1 MADLRKAQSVSL
13 TFDPKDQNM
22 DRIKTVI
29 EKLGGLVDC
38 EKCGRIAFLRV
49 EFLGDPP
56 PEFKR
61 AGVIS
66 YLPHG

>member
-1 MADLRKAQSVSL
+1 MADVRRARSATL

-22 DRIKTVI
+22 DAIKQVV

-38 EKCGRIAFLRV
+38 ERCGRIAFLRV
-49 EFLGDPP
+49 DFLGDPA
-56 PEFKR
+56 PEFKK

-66 YLPHG
+66 FTREG